1 MANGSTTKV
10 IPIVLGILGAMVTA
24 VSLTYGITQGRASEK
39 VETIKTEFTTLKTD
53 YEEFRRDDA
62 KLKGMIIERLDTTVS
77 LLKSHMGGPQ

>member
-10 IPIVLGILGAMVTA
+10 IPIVLGIVGAMVTA

-39 VETIKTEFTTLKTD
+39 METIKTEFETFKGD
-53 YEEFRRDDA
+53 YEAFRRTDA
-62 KLKGMIIERLDTTVS
+62 ELKGMIIERLDTTVS